1 MKLGKNLLNVL
12 RGALI
17 GVAEVIPGVSGG
29 TVALVVGI
37 YERLVKSASLFVSG
51 ALALLSLKTSV
62 AVNFFR
68 QVDWRFLLVLLAGM
82 FAGILGGAAVIE
94 PLLEQYPSL
103 ARALFAGLILASLA
117 VPFRLAGRWAPAHF
131 LLALLAAAVAFF
143 LTSLPRA
150 SEQDPLWWQIIIAA
164 AIAVCALALPGVSG
178 SFVLLTIG
186 FYAPTIAAVNDRDFA
201 YLGLFVVGAIIGLGS
216 FAKLLEFVL
225 NRYKTLTMV
234 LMTGLMAGS
243 LRALWPWQSEEG
255 MALSPQSDLL
265 VVLIFFGIGA
275 AIVAS
280 LILVEARVAKKD

>member
-1 MKLGKNLLNVL
+1 MKLRQDLLNAI
-12 RGALI
+12 RGGLI

-37 YERLVKSASLFVSG
+37 YERLIQSASLFVSG
-51 ALALLSLKTSV
+51 ALALLALRPAE

-68 QVDWRFLLVLLAGM
+68 QVQWRFLLVLLGGM
-82 FAGILGGAAVIE
+82 FAAIIGGAALIE
-94 PLLEQYPSL
+94 PLLELYPAL

-117 VPFRLAGRWAPAHF
+117 VPYRLAGRWRAVHY
-131 LLALLAAAVAFF
+131 LLAIFAAAVAFF

-150 SEQDPLWWQIIIAA
+150 AEQDPLWWQIIAAA

-178 SFVLLTIG
+178 SFVLLAIG
-186 FYAPTIAAVNDRDFA
+186 FYASTIAAVNDRDFA
-201 YLGLFVVGAIIGLGS
+201 YLGLFVLGAIIGLGS

-225 NRYKTLTMV
+225 ARYKTITMV

-243 LRALWPWQSEEG
+243 LRALWPWQSSEG
-255 MALSPQSDLL
+255 IALSPQPDLL
-265 VVLIFFGIGA
+265 WVMIFFASGA
-275 AIVAS
+275 AIVVG